1 MTRCKT
7 QRVYVC
13 LLILGAVIAALPAF
27 GQDGDRGFIG
37 LEAGQTS
44 DKFGGLA
51 PVKGPMGGVEGE
63 WIVIKGTEK
72 NATPNIILG
81 GEIRFPS
88 DTSQHASE
96 FAAYLGP
103 HFRAGSHWTIGFNAQ
118 VRKLYVPPG
127 QLQGATFNRDKM
139 LIFEIPF
146 VLEYRFGA
154 LRHAFV
160 QLQASPEFSG
170 RLNSTVSQP
179 SPLPKPSFDLGYSG
193 RVSAGYIFGKWY
205 AKATYQSRYL
215 KFQQGLGN
223 PLDLYTWHADQI
235 TGGVGIVF

>member
-7 QRVYVC
+7 QTVHVC
-13 LLILGAVIAALPAF
+13 LLILTAVLTALPAAA
-27 GQDGDRGFIG
+27 QDGDRGFIG

-63 WIVIKGTEK
+63 FFLIKGTEK
-72 NATPNIILG
+72 NATPNVVLG

-96 FAAYLGP
+96 FAGYAGP
-103 HFRAGSHWTIGFNAQ
+103 QFRAGSHWLIGFHAQ
-118 VRKLYVPPG
+118 VRKLYIPPG
-127 QLQGATFNRDKM
+127 QLEGATFNRDKM
-139 LIFEIPF
+139 LMFEIPF

-160 QLQASPEFSG
+160 QLQASPEFSP
-170 RLNSTVSQP
+170 RLKSTTVLP
-179 SPLPKPSFDLGYSG
+179 SPLPRPSFDLGYSG

-205 AKATYQSRYL
+205 AKGTYQSRYL
-215 KFQQGLGN
+215 KFRQDLGN
-223 PLDLYTWHADQI
+223 PLDLYTWRADQI

>member
-13 LLILGAVIAALPAF
+13 LLILSAVIVTIPAF
-27 GQDGDRGFIG
+27 GQVGDRGFIG

-63 WIVIKGTEK
+63 FILLKGTEK
-72 NATPNIILG
+72 NATPNVVVG

-88 DTSQHASE
+88 DTTKHASE
-96 FAAYLGP
+96 FAAYAGP
-103 HFRAGSHWTIGFNAQ
+103 HFRAGSHWSIGFNAQ
-118 VRKLYVPPG
+118 VRRLYVPPG
-127 QLQGATFNRDKM
+127 ELEGGTFNRDKM

-146 VLEYRFGA
+146 FAEYRFGA

-170 RLNSTVSQP
+170 RLSSTVSQP
-179 SPLPKPSFDLGYSG
+179 SPLPKPLFDLGYSG

-215 KFQQGLGN
+215 KFHQGLGN